1 MKILFVSNVRSHI
14 GQFHTNYINYLKEN
28 GHTVDVSCYDNSA
41 DKDGFDFKSINQFY
55 FIPVQRS
62 PFKPQNFKAIS
73 QLKEIIKKG
82 NYDIIH
88 CHTPMGAVSARV
100 AARLTKSSAKVIY
113 TAHGFHFFKG
123 APAVNWMCYYPIE
136 KLLAHWTDTLITI
149 NSEDYQRAKDKKF
162 KVRDE
167 IIKVNGVGVDLSK
180 FAVATA
186 ERKLQ
191 LRKEY
196 GIGQQEF
203 VLIYPGDLVPGKNQA
218 MIFRAISILK
228 DKIPTIKLLLPGQP
242 KFIDDYKAMVKE
254 LGVEQYVDFMG
265 YRRDIPQLVA
275 LSDIS
280 VSASRREGLP
290 VNLIEA
296 LAIGNPIVATN
307 ARGNNDVVEDGV
319 NGFIIEQD
327 NHRQMA
333 EKIYEIYS
341 NKALYDKMSK
351 ASVQLSDKYSVENV
365 NKALAEVYKKYG
377 ADFKGVKA
385 AEE

>member
-28 GHTVDVSCYDNSA
+28 GHTIEVSCYDNSA
-41 DKDGFDFKSINQFY
+41 DKDGFDFKSINKFH
-55 FIPVQRS
+55 FIPIQRS
-62 PFKPQNFKAIS
+62 PFKPQNIKAIS

-88 CHTPMGAVSARV
+88 CHTPMGAVSARI
-100 AARLTKSSAKVIY
+100 ATKLAKSKAKVIY

-123 APAVNWMCYYPIE
+123 ASAVNWLCYYPIE

-149 NSEDYQRAKDKKF
+149 NSEDYERARNKKF

-167 IIKVNGVGVDLSK
+167 IVKVNGVGVDLSK
-180 FAVATA
+180 FAVVTD
-186 ERKLQ
+186 EKKQQ
-191 LRKEY
+191 LREEY
-196 GIGQQEF
+196 GISKESF

-218 MIFRAISILK
+218 MIFRAISLLK

-254 LGVEQYVDFMG
+254 LGVEQYVEFMG

-296 LAIGNPIVATN
+296 LAIGNPVIATN
-307 ARGNNDVVEDGV
+307 ARGNSDVVEDGV
-319 NGFIIEQD
+319 NGYIIEQD
-327 NHRQMA
+327 NHQQMA
-333 EKIYEIYS
+333 DKIYQVYS
-341 NKALYDKMSK
+341 DKALYNKMSK
-351 ASVQLSDKYSVENV
+351 ASLQLSEKYSVENV
-365 NKALAEVYKKYG
+365 NKSLAEIYKKYG
-377 ADFKGVKA
+377 VEFK
-385 AEE
+385 

>member
-28 GHTVDVSCYDNSA
+28 GHTIEVSCYDNSA
-41 DKDGFDFKSINQFY
+41 DKDGFDFKSINKFH
-55 FIPVQRS
+55 FIPIQRS
-62 PFKPQNFKAIS
+62 PFKPQNIKAIS

-88 CHTPMGAVSARV
+88 CHTPMGAVSARI
-100 AARLTKSSAKVIY
+100 ATKLAKSKAKVIY

-123 APAVNWMCYYPIE
+123 ASAVNWLCYYPIE

-149 NSEDYQRAKDKKF
+149 NSEDYERARNKKF

-167 IIKVNGVGVDLSK
+167 IVKVNGVGVDLSK
-180 FAVATA
+180 FAVVTD
-186 ERKLQ
+186 EKKQQ
-191 LRKEY
+191 LREEY
-196 GIGQQEF
+196 GISKESF

-218 MIFRAISILK
+218 MIFRAISLLK

-254 LGVEQYVDFMG
+254 LGVEQYVEFMG

-296 LAIGNPIVATN
+296 LAIGNPIIATN
-307 ARGNNDVVEDGV
+307 ARGNSDVVEDGV
-319 NGFIIEQD
+319 NGYIIEQD
-327 NHRQMA
+327 NHQQMA
-333 EKIYEIYS
+333 DKIYQVYS
-341 NKALYDKMSK
+341 DKALYNKMSK
-351 ASVQLSDKYSVENV
+351 ASLQLSEKYSVENV
-365 NKALAEVYKKYG
+365 NKSLAEIYKKYG
-377 ADFKGVKA
+377 VEFK
-385 AEE
+385 

>member
-28 GHTVDVSCYDNSA
+28 GHTIEVSCYDNSA
-41 DKDGFDFKSINQFY
+41 DKDGFDFKSINKFH
-55 FIPVQRS
+55 FIPIQRS
-62 PFKPQNFKAIS
+62 PFKPQNIKAIS

-88 CHTPMGAVSARV
+88 CHTPMGAVSARI
-100 AARLTKSSAKVIY
+100 ATKLAKSKAKVIY

-123 APAVNWMCYYPIE
+123 ASAVNWLCYYPIE

-149 NSEDYQRAKDKKF
+149 NSEDYERARNKKF

-167 IIKVNGVGVDLSK
+167 IVKVNGVGVDLSK
-180 FAVATA
+180 FAVVTD
-186 ERKLQ
+186 EKKQQ
-191 LRKEY
+191 LREEY
-196 GIGQQEF
+196 GISKESF

-218 MIFRAISILK
+218 MIFRAISLLK

-254 LGVEQYVDFMG
+254 LGVEQYVEFMG

-280 VSASRREGLP
+280 VSASRR
-290 VNLIEA
+290 
-296 LAIGNPIVATN
+296 
-307 ARGNNDVVEDGV
+307 
-319 NGFIIEQD
+319 
-327 NHRQMA
+327 
-333 EKIYEIYS
+333 
-341 NKALYDKMSK
+341 
-351 ASVQLSDKYSVENV
+351 
-365 NKALAEVYKKYG
+365 
-377 ADFKGVKA
+377 
-385 AEE
+385 